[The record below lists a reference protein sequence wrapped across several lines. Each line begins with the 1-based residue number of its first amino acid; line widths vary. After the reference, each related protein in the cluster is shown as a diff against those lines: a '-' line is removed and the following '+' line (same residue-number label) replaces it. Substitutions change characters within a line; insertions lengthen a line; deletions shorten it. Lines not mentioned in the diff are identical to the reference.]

1 MIPGM
6 NPKKMKQMMKQLGM
20 KMDNIEDVEK
30 VVVYTPA
37 GNYIFDNAEVV
48 VTTMQGTTT
57 YQVNGNP
64 RFEAAETEIPEDD
77 VKLVME
83 QTSVSEEEA
92 RAALKE
98 ANGDIAE
105 AIMKL
110 AN

>member
-30 VVVYTPA
+30 VVVHTPA

-77 VKLVME
+77 VKLVIE

-98 ANGDIAE
+98 ADGDIAE

>member
-1 MIPGM
+1 M

-37 GNYIFDNAEVV
+37 GNYVFDNAEVV

-77 VKLVME
+77 VQLVME
-83 QTSVSEEEA
+83 QTSVSEEDA
-92 RAALKE
+92 RTALKE
-98 ANGDIAE
+98 ADGDIAE

-110 AN
+110 AH

>member
-1 MIPGM
+1 M

-77 VKLVME
+77 VKLVIE
-83 QTSVSEEEA
+83 QTSVSEEDA